1 MAVARARPGRAPG
14 EERPARVGSPRL
26 ELRAGPSGPDV
37 AALLVAGLLLAPGAS
52 PLDAQVRPDV
62 PSALTLEDALGLA
75 RRHSPAYA
83 RTLNDAGPASAG
95 VKAGWGGLLP
105 GLDASMSLSGSDA
118 RRVTGEDDFGEPVR
132 LPDPVEFQSSSSTQR
147 IGLDFTLF
155 DGGANW
161 NRLGSARA
169 AARATDARIAGS
181 WNTVAADVE
190 RAYWDVARADLL
202 AGLEERLLAAAR
214 ERLDATE
221 QRLRVASVSPV
232 DVLGARVD
240 VATQEQV
247 LETARG
253 TARKARL
260 ALLEVMGTG
269 GVADFTTP
277 TAPPDVFDPVTL
289 DDAAII
295 AAAVRGNPAVLE
307 AAAAVDA
314 AEEDADAA
322 RGDWWPRLSAS
333 LALNRGISVG
343 SYDAL
348 TELNPENRTVSFGLS
363 ASIPIFDR
371 FQRSQQT
378 AAANAAADDARHD
391 RRATALRVERE
402 VREALIDLRN
412 AHRAV
417 LLAELAA
424 DLSVERLE
432 LQQELFALGS
442 VQFTD
447 LQRVIED
454 AAAQERR
461 AVNARYDFERAR
473 VTLEERVGAPV
484 RP

>member
-1 MAVARARPGRAPG
+1 
-14 EERPARVGSPRL
+14 
-26 ELRAGPSGPDV
+26 
-37 AALLVAGLLLAPGAS
+37 
-52 PLDAQVRPDV
+52 
-62 PSALTLEDALGLA
+62 
-75 RRHSPAYA
+75 
-83 RTLNDAGPASAG
+83 
-95 VKAGWGGLLP
+95 
-105 GLDASMSLSGSDA
+105 
-118 RRVTGEDDFGEPVR
+118 
-132 LPDPVEFQSSSSTQR
+132 
-147 IGLDFTLF
+147 
-155 DGGANW
+155 
-161 NRLGSARA
+161 
-169 AARATDARIAGS
+169 
-181 WNTVAADVE
+181 
-190 RAYWDVARADLL
+190 
-202 AGLEERLLAAAR
+202 
-214 ERLDATE
+214 
-221 QRLRVASVSPV
+221 
-232 DVLGARVD
+232 VD

-333 LALNRGISVG
+333 LVLNRGISVG